1 MKQLALPF
9 AKSPSSGRPWIRTRK
24 TNACR
29 VSSARHAILPPG
41 VAPGSRTSEVRVLSV
56 GRWECELSP
65 WDLHPA
71 AGDTKPTRPLSLLPA
86 AETRSA
92 VAGGTPSDAARI
104 TLELIAQ
111 SLGFAPRTIRLTA
124 GRSTVELGLMGSP
137 RIALGL
143 SGFQPGTLLIKLRAL
158 DSLTRSRTWISTF
171 AEWCPVCWT
180 MRDNPPWTRTTIT

>member
-1 MKQLALPF
+1 MRVG
-9 AKSPSSGRPWIRTRK
+9 SPRPDTRYSHQESHLDLELRRFMS
-24 TNACR
+24 C
-29 VSSARHAILPPG
+29 LLDD
-41 VAPGSRTSEVRVLSV
+41 GSV
-56 GRWECELSP
+56 ELSP
-65 WDLHPA
+65 WDSHPA

-92 VAGGTPSDAARI
+92 VAGGTPSDAARN
-104 TLELIAQ
+104 TLELKAQ